1 MNTMATLLAVTLILM
16 MMLAKNMITKMMLVR
31 T

>member
-1 MNTMATLLAVTLILM
+1 MNTIATLLAVTLILM